1 MKYDVIVIGA
11 GAAGLLA
18 AGKAAQSGART
29 LLLEKNEKVGRKI
42 GITGKGRCNVT
53 NACDD
58 RTFMANIISNPRFL
72 YSALDR
78 LSSQDVMDLLEE
90 NKVKLKVERGNRV
103 FPVSDRSFDI
113 IDGLLR
119 FAKKSGVK
127 VQTGESM
134 LRVIPQY
141 AAKPQEAE
149 ASDTD
154 AAVQNADKKELVVP
168 TGFLVQTDKQ
178 MLEARCVIL
187 TTGGLSYPV
196 TGSNGDGHRVAKAL
210 GLDVVPGV
218 PGLIPLTTKETWCRD
233 MMGVS
238 LKNTGIRITL
248 GPEGKT
254 VYEDFGEML
263 FTHFGVSGPMILSAA
278 SHLQAYLRKKK
289 QTFAQAD
296 FCLHIDLKTG
306 LDSDALD
313 QRLQR
318 DFEKYNTRNF
328 GNALDDLLPRK
339 MIPVMVKLT
348 QIPAQ
353 QKVSDISKEQRKRL
367 GRLLKDLRLTV
378 TGTRPL
384 EEAIVTMGGIAV
396 KEVQPSTMMIKKVPG
411 LFAARELLDIDALTG
426 GFNLQLAFSTGAM
439 AGEAAAEYALNMGG
453 RLC

>member
-11 GAAGLLA
+11 GAAGMLA
-18 AGKAAQSGART
+18 AGKAAQAGART
-29 LLLEKNEKVGRKI
+29 LLLEKNEKAGRKI

-58 RTFMANIISNPRFL
+58 RTFMTNIISNPRFL

-119 FAKKSGVK
+119 FAKKAGAK
-127 VQTGESM
+127 VQTGETM
-134 LRVIPQY
+134 LRIIPQY
-141 AAKPQEAE
+141 ENEAKPQNDEDVA
-149 ASDTD
+149 
-154 AAVQNADKKELVVP
+154 ADKAIQSP
-168 TGFLVQTDKQ
+168 TYFLVQTDKQ
-178 MLEARCVIL
+178 MLEARAVIL

-210 GLDVVPGV
+210 GVDIVPGV
-218 PGLIPLTTKETWCRD
+218 PGLIPLTTKETWCKD

-313 QRLQR
+313 LRLQR

-353 QKVSDISKEQRKRL
+353 QKVSDISKEQRRRL

-411 LFAARELLDIDALTG
+411 LFAAGELLDIDALTG
-426 GFNLQLAFSTGAM
+426 GFNLQLAFSTGAA
-439 AGEAAAEYALNMGG
+439 AGEAAAEYAMAN
-453 RLC
+453 R

>member
-18 AGKAAQSGART
+18 AGKAAQAGART

-119 FAKKSGVK
+119 FAKKSGAK

-134 LRVIPQY
+134 LRVLPQY
-141 AAKPQEAE
+141 AAKPQKDEGAASEA
-149 ASDTD
+149 AIQS
-154 AAVQNADKKELVVP
+154 P
-168 TGFLVQTDKQ
+168 THFLVQTDKQ
-178 MLEARCVIL
+178 ILEARCVIL

-196 TGSNGDGHRVAKAL
+196 TGSNGDGHRTAKAL
-210 GLDVVPGV
+210 GIDMIPGV
-218 PGLIPLTTKETWCRD
+218 PGLIPLTTKENWCRD

-378 TGTRPL
+378 SGTRPL
-384 EEAIVTMGGIAV
+384 EEAIVTMGGIAA

-411 LFAARELLDIDALTG
+411 LFAAGELLDIDALTG

-439 AGEAAAEYALNMGG
+439 AGEAAAEYVLNMGG

>member
-11 GAAGLLA
+11 GAAGMLA
-18 AGKAAQSGART
+18 AGKAAQAGART

-58 RTFMANIISNPRFL
+58 RTFMTNIISNPRFL

-119 FAKKSGVK
+119 FAKKAGAK

-134 LRVIPQY
+134 LRIIPQY
-141 AAKPQEAE
+141 ENTAKPQNNEDGA
-149 ASDTD
+149 
-154 AAVQNADKKELVVP
+154 ADKAIQSP
-168 TGFLVQTDKQ
+168 THFLVQTDKQ
-178 MLEARCVIL
+178 MLQARCVIL

-210 GLDVVPGV
+210 GIDVIPGV
-218 PGLIPLTTKETWCRD
+218 PGLIPLTTKEAWCKD

-313 QRLQR
+313 LRLQR

-353 QKVSDISKEQRKRL
+353 QKVSDISKEQRRRL

-411 LFAARELLDIDALTG
+411 LFAAGELLDIDALTG
-426 GFNLQLAFSTGAM
+426 GFNLQLAFSTGAA
-439 AGEAAAEYALNMGG
+439 AGEAAAEYAMAN
-453 RLC
+453 R

>member
-1 MKYDVIVIGA
+1 
-11 GAAGLLA
+11 
-18 AGKAAQSGART
+18 
-29 LLLEKNEKVGRKI
+29 
-42 GITGKGRCNVT
+42 
-53 NACDD
+53 
-58 RTFMANIISNPRFL
+58 
-72 YSALDR
+72 
-78 LSSQDVMDLLEE
+78 MDLLEE

-119 FAKKSGVK
+119 FAKKAGAK
-127 VQTGESM
+127 VQTGETM
-134 LRVIPQY
+134 LRIIPQY
-141 AAKPQEAE
+141 ENAAKPQNDEDVA
-149 ASDTD
+149 
-154 AAVQNADKKELVVP
+154 ADKAIQSP
-168 TGFLVQTDKQ
+168 THFLVQTDKQ
-178 MLEARCVIL
+178 MLEARAVIL

-210 GLDVVPGV
+210 GVDIVPGV
-218 PGLIPLTTKETWCRD
+218 PGLIPLTTKETWCKD

-313 QRLQR
+313 LRLQR

-353 QKVSDISKEQRKRL
+353 QKMSDISKEQRRRL

-411 LFAARELLDIDALTG
+411 LFAAGELLDIDALTG
-426 GFNLQLAFSTGAM
+426 GFNLQLAFSTGAA
-439 AGEAAAEYALNMGG
+439 AGEAAAEYAMAN
-453 RLC
+453 R

>member
-11 GAAGLLA
+11 GAAGMLA
-18 AGKAAQSGART
+18 AGKAAQTGART

-53 NACDD
+53 NACDE
-58 RTFMANIISNPRFL
+58 RTFMTNIISNPRFL

-119 FAKKSGVK
+119 FAKKAGAK
-127 VQTGESM
+127 VQTGETM
-134 LRVIPQY
+134 LRIIPQY
-141 AAKPQEAE
+141 ENEAKPQNDEDVA
-149 ASDTD
+149 
-154 AAVQNADKKELVVP
+154 ADKAIQSP
-168 TGFLVQTDKQ
+168 TYFLVQTDKQ
-178 MLEARCVIL
+178 MLEARAVIL

-210 GLDVVPGV
+210 GIDVIPGV
-218 PGLIPLTTKETWCRD
+218 PGLIPLTTKETWCKD

-313 QRLQR
+313 LRLQR

-353 QKVSDISKEQRKRL
+353 QKVSDISKEQRRRL

-411 LFAARELLDIDALTG
+411 LFAAGELLDIDALTG
-426 GFNLQLAFSTGAM
+426 GFNLQLAFSTGAA
-439 AGEAAAEYALNMGG
+439 AGEAAAEYAMAN
-453 RLC
+453 R

>member
-18 AGKAAQSGART
+18 AGKAAQAGART
-29 LLLEKNEKVGRKI
+29 LLLEKNAKVGRKI

-78 LSSQDVMDLLEE
+78 LSSQDIMDLLEE
-90 NKVKLKVERGNRV
+90 NKVPLKVERGNRV

-119 FAKKSGVK
+119 FAKKAGAK
-127 VQTGESM
+127 VQTEETM
-134 LRVIPQY
+134 LRIIPQY
-141 AAKPQEAE
+141 ENAAQPQNDDVI
-149 ASDTD
+149 ASD
-154 AAVQNADKKELVVP
+154 AAIQSP
-168 TGFLVQTDKQ
+168 THFLVQTDKQ

-218 PGLIPLTTKETWCRD
+218 PGLIPLTTKESWCKD

-289 QTFAQAD
+289 QTFAQAN
-296 FCLHIDLKTG
+296 FCLHIDLKSG
-306 LDSDALD
+306 LDAEALD

-318 DFEKYNTRNF
+318 DFDKYRTRIYA
-328 GNALDDLLPRK
+328 NALDDLLPRK

-353 QKVSDISKEQRKRL
+353 QKVSDISKEQRRRL
-367 GRLLKDLRLTV
+367 GRLLKDMQLTV

-396 KEVQPSTMMIKKVPG
+396 KEVQPATMMIKKVPG
-411 LFAARELLDIDALTG
+411 LFAAGELLDIDALTG
-426 GFNLQLAFSTGAM
+426 GFNLQLAFSTGAV
-439 AGEAAAEYALNMGG
+439 AGEAAAEYAK
-453 RLC
+453 R

>member
-18 AGKAAQSGART
+18 AGKAAQAGART

-119 FAKKSGVK
+119 FAKKSGAK

-141 AAKPQEAE
+141 EKAAEPQTAE
-149 ASDTD
+149 AADAD
-154 AAVQNADKKELVVP
+154 AAVRNADQKEPAVP
-168 TGFLVQTDKQ
+168 VGFLVQTDKQ

-210 GLDVVPGV
+210 GLDMVPGV

-289 QTFAQAD
+289 QTFAQAE

-306 LDSDALD
+306 LDSEALD

-339 MIPVMVKLT
+339 MIPVLVKLT

-411 LFAARELLDIDALTG
+411 LFAAGELLDIDALTG
-426 GFNLQLAFSTGAM
+426 GFNLQLAFSTGAV
-439 AGEAAAEYALNMGG
+439 AGEAAAEYAAAN
-453 RLC
+453 R

>member
-18 AGKAAQSGART
+18 AGKAAEAGART
-29 LLLEKNEKVGRKI
+29 LLLEKNAKVGRKI

-58 RTFMANIISNPRFL
+58 RTFMANIVSNPRFL

-78 LSSQDVMDLLEE
+78 LSSQDIMELLEE
-90 NKVKLKVERGNRV
+90 NKVPLKVERGNRV

-119 FAKKSGVK
+119 FAKKAGAK
-127 VQTGESM
+127 ILTEEAM
-134 LRVIPQY
+134 LRIIPQY
-141 AAKPQEAE
+141 AADSEE
-149 ASDTD
+149 I
-154 AAVQNADKKELVVP
+154 P
-168 TGFLVQTDKQ
+168 THFLVQTDKQ
-178 MLEARCVIL
+178 MLEARCVVL
-187 TTGGLSYPV
+187 TTGGLSYPT
-196 TGSNGDGHRVAKAL
+196 TGSNGDGHRVAKAM
-210 GLDVVPGV
+210 GLDMVPGV
-218 PGLIPLTTKETWCRD
+218 PGLIPLTTKEDWCRD

-289 QTFAQAD
+289 QTFVQAN

-306 LDSDALD
+306 LDSDGLD

-318 DFEKYNTRNF
+318 DFDKYRTRIF
-328 GNALDDLLPRK
+328 ANALDDLLPRK

-353 QKVSDISKEQRKRL
+353 QKVSDISKEQRRRL
-367 GRLLKDLRLTV
+367 GRLLKDLQLTV

-384 EEAIVTMGGIAV
+384 DEAIITMGGIAV
-396 KEVQPSTMMIKKVPG
+396 KEVQPATMMIKKVPG
-411 LFAARELLDIDALTG
+411 LFAAGELLDIDALTG
-426 GFNLQLAFSTGAM
+426 GFNLQLAFSTGAV
-439 AGEAAAEYALNMGG
+439 AGEAAAEYAK
-453 RLC
+453 R

>member
-18 AGKAAQSGART
+18 AGKAAQAGART

-119 FAKKSGVK
+119 FAKKAGAK

-154 AAVQNADKKELVVP
+154 AAVQNADKKEVVAP

-210 GLDVVPGV
+210 GLDMVPGV

-306 LDSDALD
+306 LDSDGLD

-411 LFAARELLDIDALTG
+411 LFAAGELLDIDALTG

>member
-1 MKYDVIVIGA
+1 M
-11 GAAGLLA
+11 
-18 AGKAAQSGART
+18 
-29 LLLEKNEKVGRKI
+29 
-42 GITGKGRCNVT
+42 
-53 NACDD
+53 
-58 RTFMANIISNPRFL
+58 
-72 YSALDR
+72 
-78 LSSQDVMDLLEE
+78 
-90 NKVKLKVERGNRV
+90 

-119 FAKKSGVK
+119 FAKKAGAK
-127 VQTGESM
+127 VQTEEAM
-134 LRVIPQY
+134 QRIIPQY
-141 AAKPQEAE
+141 AAAAAEPGAAEPQKDGADRTGEAE
-149 ASDTD
+149 RGSKA
-154 AAVQNADKKELVVP
+154 EIPVP
-168 TGFLVQTDKQ
+168 THFLVQTDKQ
-178 MLEARCVIL
+178 MLQARCVIL

-196 TGSNGDGHRVAKAL
+196 TGSSGDGHRVAKAL
-210 GLDVVPGV
+210 GLDMVPGV
-218 PGLIPLTTKETWCRD
+218 PGLIPLTTKESWCRD

-289 QTFAQAD
+289 QSFAQAD
-296 FCLHIDLKTG
+296 FCLHIDLKSG
-306 LDSDALD
+306 LDSEALD

-318 DFEKYNTRNF
+318 DFEKYSTRNF

-353 QKVSDISKEQRKRL
+353 QKVSDLSKEQRKRL

-396 KEVQPSTMMIKKVPG
+396 KEVQPATMMIKKIPG
-411 LFAARELLDIDALTG
+411 LFAAGELLDIDALTG
-426 GFNLQLAFSTGAM
+426 GFNLQLAFSTGAV
-439 AGEAAAEYALNMGG
+439 AGEAAAEYVLNNGG
-453 RLC
+453 

>member
-18 AGKAAQSGART
+18 AGKAAQAGART

-78 LSSQDVMDLLEE
+78 LSSQDIMDLLEE

-119 FAKKSGVK
+119 FAKKAGAK
-127 VQTGESM
+127 VQTGECM

-141 AAKPQEAE
+141 AAKPQEIE
-149 ASDTD
+149 VDNTD
-154 AAVQNADKKELVVP
+154 AAVQNADKKELAVP

-210 GLDVVPGV
+210 GLDMVPGV

-306 LDSDALD
+306 LDSDGLD

-411 LFAARELLDIDALTG
+411 LFAAGELLDIDALTG

-439 AGEAAAEYALNMGG
+439 AGEAAVEYALNMGG
-453 RLC
+453 

>member
-18 AGKAAQSGART
+18 AGKAAQAGART

-119 FAKKSGVK
+119 FAKKAGAK

-149 ASDTD
+149 VDNTD
-154 AAVQNADKKELVVP
+154 AAVQNADKKEVVAP
-168 TGFLVQTDKQ
+168 SGFLVQTDKQ

-210 GLDVVPGV
+210 GLDMVPGV

-248 GPEGKT
+248 EPEGKT

-411 LFAARELLDIDALTG
+411 LFAAGELLDIDALTG

>member
-18 AGKAAQSGART
+18 AGKAAQAGART

-119 FAKKSGVK
+119 FAKKAGAK

-141 AAKPQEAE
+141 AAKPQETE

-154 AAVQNADKKELVVP
+154 AAVQNADKKEVVAP

-210 GLDVVPGV
+210 GLDMVPGV

-306 LDSDALD
+306 LESDGLD

-339 MIPVMVKLT
+339 MILVMVKLT

-411 LFAARELLDIDALTG
+411 LFAAGELLDIDALTG

>member
-11 GAAGLLA
+11 GAAGMLA
-18 AGKAAQSGART
+18 AGKAAQTGART

-53 NACDD
+53 NACDE
-58 RTFMANIISNPRFL
+58 RTFMTNIISNPRFL

-119 FAKKSGVK
+119 FAKKAGAK
-127 VQTGESM
+127 VQTGETM
-134 LRVIPQY
+134 LRIIPQY
-141 AAKPQEAE
+141 ENEAKPQNDEDVA
-149 ASDTD
+149 
-154 AAVQNADKKELVVP
+154 ADKAIQSP
-168 TGFLVQTDKQ
+168 TYFLVQTDKQ
-178 MLEARCVIL
+178 MLEARAVIL

-210 GLDVVPGV
+210 GVDIVPGV
-218 PGLIPLTTKETWCRD
+218 PGLIPLTTKETWCKD

-313 QRLQR
+313 LRLQR

-353 QKVSDISKEQRKRL
+353 QKVSDISKEQRRRL

-411 LFAARELLDIDALTG
+411 LFAAGELLDIDALTG
-426 GFNLQLAFSTGAM
+426 GFNLQLAFSTGAA
-439 AGEAAAEYALNMGG
+439 AGEAAAEYAMAN
-453 RLC
+453 R

>member
-11 GAAGLLA
+11 GAAGMLA
-18 AGKAAQSGART
+18 AGKAAQAGART

-58 RTFMANIISNPRFL
+58 RTFMTNIISNPRFL

-119 FAKKSGVK
+119 FAKKAGAK
-127 VQTGESM
+127 VQTGETM
-134 LRVIPQY
+134 LRIIPQY
-141 AAKPQEAE
+141 ENTAKPQNKEDGA
-149 ASDTD
+149 
-154 AAVQNADKKELVVP
+154 ADKAIQSP
-168 TGFLVQTDKQ
+168 THFLVQTDKQ
-178 MLEARCVIL
+178 MLEARAVIL

-210 GLDVVPGV
+210 GVDIVPGV
-218 PGLIPLTTKETWCRD
+218 PGLIPLTTKETWCKD

-313 QRLQR
+313 LRLQR

-353 QKVSDISKEQRKRL
+353 QKVSDISKEQRRRL

-411 LFAARELLDIDALTG
+411 LFAAGELLDIDALTG
-426 GFNLQLAFSTGAM
+426 GFNLQLAFSTGAA
-439 AGEAAAEYALNMGG
+439 AGEAAAEYAMAN
-453 RLC
+453 R

>member
-18 AGKAAQSGART
+18 AGKAAQAGART

-119 FAKKSGVK
+119 FAKKSGAK

-149 ASDTD
+149 VDNTD
-154 AAVQNADKKELVVP
+154 AAVQNADKKEVVAP
-168 TGFLVQTDKQ
+168 SGFLVQTDKQ

-210 GLDVVPGV
+210 GLDMVPGV

-248 GPEGKT
+248 GLEGKT

-306 LDSDALD
+306 LDSDGLD

-396 KEVQPSTMMIKKVPG
+396 KELQPSTMMIKKVPG
-411 LFAARELLDIDALTG
+411 LFAAGELLDIDALTG

>member
-18 AGKAAQSGART
+18 AGKAAQAGART

-119 FAKKSGVK
+119 FAKKSGAK
-127 VQTGESM
+127 VQTSESM
-134 LRVIPQY
+134 LRVLPQY
-141 AAKPQEAE
+141 AAKPQKDEEGASEA
-149 ASDTD
+149 AIQS
-154 AAVQNADKKELVVP
+154 P
-168 TGFLVQTDKQ
+168 THFLVQTDKQ

-196 TGSNGDGHRVAKAL
+196 TGSNGDGHRTAKAL
-210 GLDVVPGV
+210 GIDMIPGV
-218 PGLIPLTTKETWCRD
+218 PGLIPLTTKENWCRD

-306 LDSDALD
+306 LDSETLD

-367 GRLLKDLRLTV
+367 RRLLKDLRLTV
-378 TGTRPL
+378 SGTRPL

-411 LFAARELLDIDALTG
+411 LFAAGELLDIDALTG
-426 GFNLQLAFSTGAM
+426 GFNLQLAFSTGAV
-439 AGEAAAEYALNMGG
+439 AGEAAAEYALSDGG
-453 RLC
+453 QVC

>member
-18 AGKAAQSGART
+18 AGKAAQAGART

-119 FAKKSGVK
+119 FAKKSGAK

-134 LRVIPQY
+134 LRVIPQ
-141 AAKPQEAE
+141 
-149 ASDTD
+149 
-154 AAVQNADKKELVVP
+154 VP
-168 TGFLVQTDKQ
+168 AGFLVQTDKQ

-210 GLDVVPGV
+210 GLDMVPGV

-263 FTHFGVSGPMILSAA
+263 FTHFGVSGPMVLSAA

-289 QTFAQAD
+289 QTFAQAE

-306 LDSDALD
+306 LDSEALD

-411 LFAARELLDIDALTG
+411 LFAAGELLDIDALTG
-426 GFNLQLAFSTGAM
+426 GFNLQLAFSTGAV
-439 AGEAAAEYALNMGG
+439 AGESAAEYAAAN
-453 RLC
+453 R

>member
-11 GAAGLLA
+11 GAAGMLA
-18 AGKAAQSGART
+18 AGKAAQAGART

-58 RTFMANIISNPRFL
+58 RTFMTNIISNPRFL

-119 FAKKSGVK
+119 FAKKAGVK
-127 VQTGESM
+127 VQTGETM
-134 LRVIPQY
+134 LRIIPQY
-141 AAKPQEAE
+141 ENAAKPQNDEDVA
-149 ASDTD
+149 
-154 AAVQNADKKELVVP
+154 ADKAIQSP
-168 TGFLVQTDKQ
+168 TYFLVQTDKQ
-178 MLEARCVIL
+178 MLEARAVIL

-210 GLDVVPGV
+210 GVDIVPGV
-218 PGLIPLTTKETWCRD
+218 PGLIPLTTKETWCKD

-313 QRLQR
+313 LRLQR

-353 QKVSDISKEQRKRL
+353 QKVSDISKEQRRRL

-411 LFAARELLDIDALTG
+411 LFAAGELLDIDALTG
-426 GFNLQLAFSTGAM
+426 GFNLQLAFSTGAA
-439 AGEAAAEYALNMGG
+439 AGEAAAEYAMAN
-453 RLC
+453 R

>member
-18 AGKAAQSGART
+18 AGKAAQAGART

-72 YSALDR
+72 YSTLDR

-119 FAKKSGVK
+119 FAKKSGAK

-149 ASDTD
+149 VDNTD
-154 AAVQNADKKELVVP
+154 AAVQNADKKEVAVP

-210 GLDVVPGV
+210 GLDMVPGV

-306 LDSDALD
+306 LDSDGLD

-411 LFAARELLDIDALTG
+411 LFAAGELLDIDALTG

>member
-18 AGKAAQSGART
+18 AGKAAQAGART

-72 YSALDR
+72 YSALDH

-119 FAKKSGVK
+119 FAKKSGAK

-154 AAVQNADKKELVVP
+154 AAVQNADKKEVVAP

-210 GLDVVPGV
+210 GLDMVPGV

-411 LFAARELLDIDALTG
+411 LFAAGELLDIDALTG

>member
-18 AGKAAQSGART
+18 AGKAAQAGART
-29 LLLEKNEKVGRKI
+29 LLLEKNAKVGRKI

-78 LSSQDVMDLLEE
+78 LSSQDIMDLLEE
-90 NKVKLKVERGNRV
+90 NKVPLKVERGNRV

-119 FAKKSGVK
+119 FAKKAGAK
-127 VQTGESM
+127 VQTEETM
-134 LRVIPQY
+134 LRIIPQY
-141 AAKPQEAE
+141 ENAAQPQNDEVI
-149 ASDTD
+149 ASD
-154 AAVQNADKKELVVP
+154 AAIQTP
-168 TGFLVQTDKQ
+168 THFLVQTDKQ

-210 GLDVVPGV
+210 GLDMVPGV
-218 PGLIPLTTKETWCRD
+218 PGLIPLTTKESWCRD

-289 QTFAQAD
+289 QTFAQAN
-296 FCLHIDLKTG
+296 FCLHIDLKSG
-306 LDSDALD
+306 LDAEALD

-318 DFEKYNTRNF
+318 DFDKYRTRIYA
-328 GNALDDLLPRK
+328 NALDDLLPRK

-353 QKVSDISKEQRKRL
+353 QKVSDISKEQRRRL
-367 GRLLKDLRLTV
+367 GRLLKDMQLTV

-396 KEVQPSTMMIKKVPG
+396 KEVQPATMMIKKVPG
-411 LFAARELLDIDALTG
+411 LFAAGELLDIDALTG
-426 GFNLQLAFSTGAM
+426 GFNLQLAFSTGAV
-439 AGEAAAEYALNMGG
+439 AGEAAAEYAK
-453 RLC
+453 R

>member
-18 AGKAAQSGART
+18 AGKAAQAGART
-29 LLLEKNEKVGRKI
+29 LLLEKNAKVGRKI

-78 LSSQDVMDLLEE
+78 LSSQDIMELLEE

-119 FAKKSGVK
+119 FAKKAGAK
-127 VQTGESM
+127 VQTEENM
-134 LRVIPQY
+134 LRILPQY
-141 AAKPQEAE
+141 GGE
-149 ASDTD
+149 DT
-154 AAVQNADKKELVVP
+154 EVP
-168 TGFLVQTDKQ
+168 TRFLVQTDKQ
-178 MLEARCVIL
+178 MLQARCVIL

-196 TGSNGDGHRVAKAL
+196 TGSSGDGHRAAKAL

-254 VYEDFGEML
+254 IYEDFGEML

-296 FCLHIDLKTG
+296 FCLHIDLKTS
-306 LDSDALD
+306 LDSETLD

-396 KEVQPSTMMIKKVPG
+396 KEVQPATMMIKKIPG
-411 LFAARELLDIDALTG
+411 LFAAGELLDIDALTG
-426 GFNLQLAFSTGAM
+426 GFNLQLAFSTGAV
-439 AGEAAAEYALNMGG
+439 AGEAAAE
-453 RLC
+453 

>member
-1 MKYDVIVIGA
+1 M
-11 GAAGLLA
+11 
-18 AGKAAQSGART
+18 
-29 LLLEKNEKVGRKI
+29 
-42 GITGKGRCNVT
+42 
-53 NACDD
+53 
-58 RTFMANIISNPRFL
+58 
-72 YSALDR
+72 
-78 LSSQDVMDLLEE
+78 
-90 NKVKLKVERGNRV
+90 
-103 FPVSDRSFDI
+103 
-113 IDGLLR
+113 
-119 FAKKSGVK
+119 
-127 VQTGESM
+127 
-134 LRVIPQY
+134 
-141 AAKPQEAE
+141 
-149 ASDTD
+149 
-154 AAVQNADKKELVVP
+154 
-168 TGFLVQTDKQ
+168 
-178 MLEARCVIL
+178 IL

-210 GLDVVPGV
+210 GLDMVPGV

-306 LDSDALD
+306 LDSDGLD

-411 LFAARELLDIDALTG
+411 LFAAGELLDIDALTG

>member
-11 GAAGLLA
+11 GAAGMLA
-18 AGKAAQSGART
+18 AGKAAQTGART

-53 NACDD
+53 NACDE
-58 RTFMANIISNPRFL
+58 RTFMTNIISNPRFL

-119 FAKKSGVK
+119 FAKKAGAK
-127 VQTGESM
+127 VQTGETM
-134 LRVIPQY
+134 LRIIPQY
-141 AAKPQEAE
+141 ENEAKPQNDEDVA
-149 ASDTD
+149 
-154 AAVQNADKKELVVP
+154 ADKAIQSP
-168 TGFLVQTDKQ
+168 TYFLVQTDKQ
-178 MLEARCVIL
+178 MLEARAVIL

-210 GLDVVPGV
+210 GVDIVPGV
-218 PGLIPLTTKETWCRD
+218 PGLIPLTTKETWCKD

-313 QRLQR
+313 LRLQR

-353 QKVSDISKEQRKRL
+353 QKVSDISKEQRRRL

-411 LFAARELLDIDALTG
+411 LFAAGELLDIDALTG
-426 GFNLQLAFSTGAM
+426 GFNLQLAISTGAA
-439 AGEAAAEYALNMGG
+439 AGEAAAEYAMAN
-453 RLC
+453 R

>member
-11 GAAGLLA
+11 GAAGMLA
-18 AGKAAQSGART
+18 AGKAAQAGART

-58 RTFMANIISNPRFL
+58 RTFMTNIISNPRFL

-119 FAKKSGVK
+119 FAKKAGAK
-127 VQTGESM
+127 VQTGETM
-134 LRVIPQY
+134 LRIIPQY
-141 AAKPQEAE
+141 ENAAKPQNDEDGA
-149 ASDTD
+149 
-154 AAVQNADKKELVVP
+154 ADKAIQSP
-168 TGFLVQTDKQ
+168 THFLVQTDKQ
-178 MLEARCVIL
+178 MLEARAVIL

-210 GLDVVPGV
+210 GVDIVPGV
-218 PGLIPLTTKETWCRD
+218 PGLIPLTTKETWCKD

-313 QRLQR
+313 LRLQR

-353 QKVSDISKEQRKRL
+353 QKVSDISKEQRRRL

-411 LFAARELLDIDALTG
+411 LFAAGELLDIDALTG
-426 GFNLQLAFSTGAM
+426 GFNLQLAFSTGAA
-439 AGEAAAEYALNMGG
+439 AGEAAAEYAMAN
-453 RLC
+453 R